1 MSAKKLPVY
10 PQENPQQPV
19 PQQVPLRAVSPE
31 QIFNTSQIAKYPP
44 SNKNKR
50 FAAFIMDSIFSGIVG
65 KLLNV
70 LVLNGLHLKSDG
82 LKTTFSFLLVAAFYW
97 VGLTLIMGATPGK
110 KLMGLR
116 IVNVDQSLDVDFTK
130 LLLRETVGR
139 VISALPLCLGYL
151 WVSWDKERR
160 TFHDMI
166 AKTRVVD
173 FR

>member
-1 MSAKKLPVY
+1 
-10 PQENPQQPV
+10 
-19 PQQVPLRAVSPE
+19 
-31 QIFNTSQIAKYPP
+31 
-44 SNKNKR
+44 
-50 FAAFIMDSIFSGIVG
+50 MDSIFSGIVG